1 MIIMIQQPAIVEN
14 VEEVAPLGLMEETLT
29 PLTTTTNFYQP
40 IGLEVVNQQI
50 SDYIKQQEEE
60 ALKRQQEEEAARQ
73 KAIQEELER
82 QARQPHF
89 NPYDVTEL
97 SHITDEEFYDLLS
110 DTALIDVA
118 WTFKYAED
126 NYGVNGLFLLGLV
139 ALESGWGESE
149 RSQNH
154 RERNLTGYN
163 IVSSDSSYYFETRSD
178 SVLATAKLLAN
189 DYLTSNGRYYNG
201 VSVEGINVKYCAE
214 EDWSNKVI
222 AIANKLLNELKNQ

>member
-97 SHITDEEFYDLLS
+97 SHITEDQMIKLLS
-110 DTALIDVA
+110 NTGLHDVA
-118 WTFKYAED
+118 WVYTYVEEY
-126 NYGVNGLFLLGLV
+126 YGINSLLLLSIS
-139 ALESGWGESE
+139 ALESGWGESY
-149 RSQNH
+149 RAIFH
-154 RERNLTGYN
+154 KNLTGYN
-163 IVSSDSSYYFETRSD
+163 IVSDSSVYTFPSRAD
-178 SVLATAKLLAN
+178 SLLATAKLLYH
-189 DYLTSNGRYYNG
+189 DYLQPEGRYYNG